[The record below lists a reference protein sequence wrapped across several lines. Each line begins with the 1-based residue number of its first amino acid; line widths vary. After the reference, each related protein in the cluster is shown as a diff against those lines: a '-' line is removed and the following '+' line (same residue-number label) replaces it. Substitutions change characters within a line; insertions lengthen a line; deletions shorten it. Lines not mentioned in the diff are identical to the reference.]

1 METTEIITTTTDL
14 AYSQDKATIDVQV
27 STAKMY
33 PRNIKRSTDNAIA
46 IATMD
51 SETAATCTYSVPRG
65 GKAITGPSVH
75 LAKIIAQV
83 WGNMRIEARVISTDA
98 TNVTCQAIAFDL
110 ESNVAIKTE
119 VKRSIVQNEY
129 VAGKKTG
136 RTVRMSED
144 MIVVTGNA
152 GNSIALRNAIFAV
165 IPKAVTDRVYKE
177 AMRTITGDVSDTAK
191 LLKKRKQVLDGLMNA
206 YKVTEEEIL
215 SAIGKASAE
224 HIGSDELVVLIGIG
238 TAIKDGDTTVDE
250 AFRKKSTS
258 KPEPKSKKEVE
269 AERIKA
275 LIESA
280 TTTVELDG
288 YSADVPAEL
297 QEMFQDKYMNL
308 LNAQ

>member
-119 VKRSIVQNEY
+119 VKRSIMTRN
-129 VAGKKTG
+129 G
-136 RTVRMSED
+136 RMSED

-280 TTTVELDG
+280 TSTIELDG

-297 QEMFQDKYMNL
+297 QEEFQDKYMNL
-308 LNAQ
+308 LETK

>member
-119 VKRSIVQNEY
+119 VKRSIMTRN
-129 VAGKKTG
+129 G
-136 RTVRMSED
+136 RMSED

-206 YKVTEEEIL
+206 YKVTEDEIL

-280 TTTVELDG
+280 TSTIELDG
-288 YSADVPAEL
+288 YSADVPNEL
-297 QEMFQDKYMNL
+297 QEEFQDKYMSL
-308 LNAQ
+308 LDAK